1 MSKRIPQSFIQEL
14 LSRADIV
21 SVVEKYVTLK
31 KAGTN
36 YQAAC
41 PFHQEKTPSFVISP
55 AKQIYHCFGC
65 GVSGNAIG
73 FLMAYEHLGFVDA
86 IEVLAKQVGMEVPI
100 TEMQGENK
108 ARDESVYQLME
119 KAAKFYQQQLMASN
133 EAKQYLK
140 NRGLTSEIAKKFG
153 IGYAKDSWDQLIKTF
168 GPSPEI
174 QQQLF
179 TAGMIIQGERG
190 YYDRFRHRI
199 MFPIRDRRGRVIG
212 FGGRVLDASLPKYL
226 NSPETPLF
234 HKGTELYGLYEVYQS
249 CRHIDRLL
257 VVEGYMDVV
266 GLAQFGI
273 QYAVATLGTA
283 TTEYHIQRLFRIAR
297 EIIFCFDGD
306 SAGRTAAWRALEVL
320 LPLMRDDWQ
329 PRFMFLSNNEDPDSF
344 VRKAGVQS
352 FEAHMQTASSFS
364 DFFFAHLSESVDL
377 NRVEGR
383 AQFTDKA
390 LKHLRHMPDN
400 LTREMLLESL
410 SQKARISLEKLKQHL
425 QFDSPEE
432 EATVT
437 TSSVVLPKIS
447 AMRILMALLLQN
459 PCLAEWLDEE
469 IFAEEY
475 DTIQGMSL
483 LKDLMAFFKAQ
494 DLSTVTTGRIL
505 EYWRDHP
512 AYKHFSKL
520 IQDQQDLLSEE
531 VAKDHFMAAQ
541 RKLKQQALQIRI
553 ETLMTKMAEGVI
565 TEAEKQ
571 YLQELLKKKRK
582 L

>member
-1 MSKRIPQSFIQEL
+1 MLKRIPQSFIQEL

-21 SVVEKYVTLK
+21 SVIEKYVTLK
-31 KAGTN
+31 KTGAN

-41 PFHQEKTPSFVISP
+41 PFHQEKTPSFVVSP
-55 AKQIYHCFGC
+55 TKQIYHCFGC

-86 IEVLAKQVGMEVPI
+86 IEVLAKQVGMELPELE
-100 TEMQGENK
+100 TSSEHK
-108 ARDESVYQLME
+108 THDESIYALME
-119 KAAKFYQQQLMASN
+119 KIAKFYQQQLMSSN

-140 NRGLTSEIAKKFG
+140 NRGLTPDVVKKFG
-153 IGYAKDSWDQLIKTF
+153 IGYVKDSWDQLIKTF
-168 GPSPEI
+168 GLSQQI

-199 MFPIRDRRGRVIG
+199 IFPIRDRRGRVIG
-212 FGGRVLDASLPKYL
+212 FGGRVLDHSTPKYL
-226 NSPETPLF
+226 NSPETPIF

-266 GLAQFGI
+266 GLSQFGI
-273 QYAVATLGTA
+273 HYAVATLGTA
-283 TTEYHIQRLFRIAR
+283 TTTYHIQRLFRITR
-297 EIIFCFDGD
+297 EIVFCFDGD
-306 SAGRTAAWRALEVL
+306 SAGFAAAWRAFEVL

-329 PRFMFLSNNEDPDSF
+329 PRFMFLSDDEDPDSF
-344 VRKAGVQS
+344 VRKAGMQS
-352 FEAHMQTASSFS
+352 FEARIRAASSFS
-364 DFFFAHLSESVDL
+364 EFFFAHLCKDVDL

-383 AQFTDKA
+383 AQFTDQAIKY
-390 LKHLRHMPDN
+390 LRQMPSN

-410 SQKARISLEKLKQHL
+410 SQKARISLEQLKWHL
-425 QFDSPEE
+425 QSNSSREEPSLMASPI
-432 EATVT
+432 
-437 TSSVVLPKIS
+437 VLPKIS
-447 AMRILMALLLQN
+447 AMRILMALLLQY
-459 PCLAEWLDEE
+459 PYLAEGIDEE

-475 DTIQGMSL
+475 DGIQGMSL
-483 LKDLMAFFKAQ
+483 LKELMTFLKTQ
-494 DLSTVTTGRIL
+494 DLSTVTTGMIL

-512 AYKHFSKL
+512 ASKHFNKL
-520 IQDQQDLLSEE
+520 VQDQPSELSEE
-531 VAKDHFMAAQ
+531 IAKDHLMAAQ
-541 RKLKQQALQIRI
+541 RKLKQQVLQVRI
-553 ETLMTKMAEGVI
+553 EVLMDRMTKGVI
-565 TEAEKQ
+565 TETEKQ